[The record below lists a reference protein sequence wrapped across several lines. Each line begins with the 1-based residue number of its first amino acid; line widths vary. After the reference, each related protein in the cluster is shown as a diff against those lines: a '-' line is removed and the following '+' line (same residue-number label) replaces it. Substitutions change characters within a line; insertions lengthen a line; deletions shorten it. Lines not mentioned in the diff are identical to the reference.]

1 MLYDLYNSERI
12 NQALL
17 ECAAWVV
24 SLNRLKEESYYL
36 KTRLSEALDN
46 HAERELIA
54 EAEDFQNLIV
64 VRDEYIKEIA
74 TDAKNQEE
82 KLKEALSKNN
92 TAEKSWLKLQRKLR
106 NEVAYLEK
114 DFTKMKEDF
123 NRKFFK
129 NAAQ

>member
-1 MLYDLYNSERI
+1 MLHDPYNREKI

-36 KTRLSEALDN
+36 KTRLSEALDK
-46 HAERELIA
+46 HTDRELIA
-54 EAEDFQNLIV
+54 EAEDFQNLVI
-64 VRDEYIKEIA
+64 VRDEFIKDIA
-74 TDAKNQEE
+74 KDAKSQEE

-92 TAEKSWLKLQRKLR
+92 SYEKNWLKQQQKLR

-114 DFTKMKEDF
+114 DFTKMNEDF
-123 NRKFFK
+123 SRKFLK
-129 NAAQ
+129 NTVQ

>member
-1 MLYDLYNSERI
+1 MLHDLYNRERI
-12 NQALL
+12 NQALF

-46 HAERELIA
+46 HAERELVA
-54 EAEDFQNLIV
+54 EAEDFQNLV
-64 VRDEYIKEIA
+64 VIRDEYIKEIA

-92 TAEKSWLKLQRKLR
+92 TADKNWLKQQQKLR

-114 DFTKMKEDF
+114 DFLKMREDF
-123 NRKFFK
+123 NNKFLQNFT
-129 NAAQ
+129 Q